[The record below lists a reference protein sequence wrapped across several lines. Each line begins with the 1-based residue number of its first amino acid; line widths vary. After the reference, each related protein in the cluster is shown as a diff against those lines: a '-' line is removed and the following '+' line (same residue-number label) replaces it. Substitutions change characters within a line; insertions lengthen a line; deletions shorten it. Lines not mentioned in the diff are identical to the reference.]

1 MKYSNKCWKS
11 LSSINPIFLILLIFF
26 ELLIPAQIATSQNLP
41 IAIAQNSSTDTDQT
55 TNKICPV
62 DLPEKI
68 NRLIAHPELN
78 KAHWGILIKTLER
91 QTTLYDR
98 DGNQFFVPAS
108 NTKLLTT
115 AAA

>member
-1 MKYSNKCWKS
+1 MVICCNFLEFETKRFFLRHIFEDKIYDFYNYPMEYGNKCWKS

-41 IAIAQNSSTDTDQT
+41 IAIAQNSSPDTDQA

-68 NRLIAHPELN
+68 NSLITHPELN
-78 KAHWGILIKTLER
+78 KAHW
-91 QTTLYDR
+91 
-98 DGNQFFVPAS
+98 
-108 NTKLLTT
+108 
-115 AAA
+115 